1 MVRLIVLVYT
11 ATVELTY
18 RQSLCVSVG
27 FRDWL
32 ARKMMQELVKVK
44 QNQANIVKHL
54 LGSITSRGL
63 AYFTELE
70 RLNSEDTARNMERMR
85 HTHVRND
92 YRLGGHLSGYPTTQG
107 PQVDSVYA
115 KVTNVNNNANI
126 PADNARTPA
135 KVPVYRIRSL
145 PQIGEDDTIMIAT
158 PTAESSQPSTRS
170 PRSPKSHSR
179 QHAPLP
185 PVPNE
190 DIDSVYSL
198 AQAVHPA
205 QPPPS
210 IQHSS
215 SSRQNAPLPPPPSIA
230 QVSPTHIKI
239 ERIIMNNDSVS
250 ELEYDDEAEEVYDD
264 ASSRIA
270 PSEKWQQ
277 TTPHPPSPLVRK
289 SGITQAPQPPETRK
303 NSSLPPLPPPSL
315 MDSPDTNKQPTFI
328 KHVDSGTAACTNR
341 ADPKQQMLTG
351 APTQP
356 SKQSLEANK
365 LSVAP
370 RPRRSR
376 SRSPSPPSPAV
387 PCRSPGTKQKSTPS
401 PPPPQVL
408 EKVHISTSSNLPEP
422 TIHRSS
428 HRPLISTRG
437 EKCYS
442 TSQIPSLAIRNS
454 ENAPPKPPF
463 RKVSAP
469 VESSHPPVGKESV
482 SDAPG
487 MPPVPPRKTSGG
499 KPNLDP
505 EAPPLPSRKI
515 IDNSES
521 SVAPHLHVHKTPDT
535 SELIAPPLPLRE
547 VIKDQGGSPGKKP
560 TRRNATRTQSSE
572 LLTSLPE
579 KQENESHSLFTSLG
593 EGIFSRCAMQKR
605 LHGLLRAP
613 TRNRATSNQFSS
625 RATPKIRLGKRLSD
639 PSNQTED
646 DKNCVPI
653 HKTPLPP
660 IPVQMH
666 TSASAPQM
674 VLEDVPQD
682 VYEDL
687 DKACELVNQDV
698 PQFDYEDLDMQ
709 TDKPQDHY
717 EDIDMDADK
726 PQDHYE
732 DIDYETE
739 DRPQEVYEDINNE
752 AAQRVNFVI
761 NGTHVPQD
769 YTPPI
774 VRRSV
779 AYPEEDEPQD
789 YTPPIRRGGAHVELD
804 EPQDYTTPI
813 RRSRV
818 YADDEEE
825 EEEPQE
831 YTPPVV
837 KKSVIVDN
845 QSMPAPPLPPRSA
858 SREQQDRRRGRHAPV
873 TITPPM
879 SPASTKTQPDQ
890 QHQASRGQLTARVS
904 QPPPVSPP
912 TKGRARSRSPVPP
925 PVSRSRPEAPPPS
938 PSKAPPQPTNV
949 GVPAPS
955 PAPPMGGGAPPPP
968 PPPATGHQTP
978 LPVSSPVHSRE
989 TSAYISQETDN
1000 EPPSELLS
1008 GIRNVQLKKASE
1020 RKPPPQKPPP
1030 PVSSGSSTASLFAEM
1045 QSFQLKKTKRPT
1057 DTKPS
1062 QVDGCDSSAQSAP
1075 TIPFHAA
1082 LRPTKSVGQTP
1093 PKPAPRTKS
1102 PAAVRPKPNKVPP
1115 PAIKPKP
1122 AHLLP
1127 SKQSDST
1134 AHTSPTSPVHSNS
1147 HVMLKSR
1154 DRLGVPATS

>member
-1 MVRLIVLVYT
+1 
-11 ATVELTY
+11 
-18 RQSLCVSVG
+18 
-27 FRDWL
+27 
-32 ARKMMQELVKVK
+32 MMQELVKVK

-54 LGSITSRGL
+54 LGSVTSQGL

-70 RLNSEDTARNMERMR
+70 RLNREDAARNMERMR
-85 HTHVRND
+85 HTCVRD
-92 YRLGGHLSGYPTTQG
+92 EYRLSGHLSGYPTSQG
-107 PQVDSVYA
+107 PQIDSVYA

-126 PADNARTPA
+126 PADNTGTPA

-145 PQIGEDDTIMIAT
+145 PQTGKDDTIMIAT
-158 PTAESSQPSTRS
+158 PTAEMPTHSTEVQQASRS

-185 PVPNE
+185 PVPDK

-198 AQAVHPA
+198 AQAVPPA

-215 SSRQNAPLPPPPSIA
+215 SSRQNAPLPPPPSIT
-230 QVSPTHIKI
+230 QVSPAHIKI

-250 ELEYDDEAEEVYDD
+250 ELEYDDEAEELYDD
-264 ASSRIA
+264 ASSRTA

-277 TTPHPPSPLVRK
+277 TASHPPSPLIRK
-289 SGITQAPQPPETRK
+289 SCTSQPPETRK
-303 NSSLPPLPPPSL
+303 NSPLPPLPSLSL
-315 MDSPDTNKQPTFI
+315 MDSPDTNKQTTFT
-328 KHVDSGTAACTNR
+328 KHVDSGAAASTNR
-341 ADPKQQMLTG
+341 AAPKQEMLTG
-351 APTQP
+351 APAQS

-365 LSVAP
+365 LSVVP
-370 RPRRSR
+370 HPRRSR
-376 SRSPSPPSPAV
+376 SRSPSPSSPAV

-401 PPPPQVL
+401 LPPPQVF
-408 EKVHISTSSNLPEP
+408 EKVHNRTSSNSELPEP

-428 HRPLISTRG
+428 HSPLVSTRG
-437 EKCYS
+437 AKCYS
-442 TSQIPSLAIRNS
+442 MSQIPSLVIGNC
-454 ENAPPKPPF
+454 EDAPPKPPP

-469 VESSHPPVGKESV
+469 VESSYPSVGV

-487 MPPVPPRKTSGG
+487 MPPVPPHKTSGG
-499 KPNLDP
+499 KPNMDP

-515 IDNSES
+515 IDNSEFS
-521 SVAPHLHVHKTPDT
+521 AAPQLLVHTTPDT
-535 SELIAPPLPLRE
+535 SEPIAPPLPSRE
-547 VIKDQGGSPGKKP
+547 VIKDRGGSPSKKP
-560 TRRNATRTQSSE
+560 TRRNATRTKSSE
-572 LLTSLPE
+572 SLMSLPE
-579 KQENESHSLFTSLG
+579 EEKESHSLFTSLG

-625 RATPKIRLGKRLSD
+625 HAKPKIKLGKRLSD
-639 PSNQTED
+639 PSNETESN
-646 DKNCVPI
+646 KNHVPI

-687 DKACELVNQDV
+687 DKACELINQDV

-709 TDKPQDHY
+709 MDKPQDHY

-732 DIDYETE
+732 DIDHETE

-752 AAQRVNFVI
+752 AAQRVSFAI

-779 AYPEEDEPQD
+779 VYPEEDEPQD

-813 RRSRV
+813 TRSRMYV
-818 YADDEEE
+818 DDDD
-825 EEEPQE
+825 EEPQE

-837 KKSVIVDN
+837 RRSVIVDN

-858 SREQQDRRRGRHAPV
+858 SRELHDRRRGHCAPV
-873 TITPPM
+873 TITPPV
-879 SPASTKTQPDQ
+879 SPASTKSQPDQ
-890 QHQASRGQLTARVS
+890 QHQASHGQQTARVS
-904 QPPPVSPP
+904 QPPPPVSPP
-912 TKGRARSRSPVPP
+912 IKGRARSRSPVPP
-925 PVSRSRPEAPPPS
+925 PVSRSHPE
-938 PSKAPPQPTNV
+938 APPQPTNV
-949 GVPAPS
+949 GVPAPP
-955 PAPPMGGGAPPPP
+955 PALPMGGGAPPPP
-968 PPPATGHQTP
+968 PPPAIGHKAP
-978 LPVSSPVHSRE
+978 PPISSPVHSRE
-989 TSAYISQETDN
+989 TSADISQETDD

-1008 GIRNVQLKKASE
+1008 GIRNVQLKKPAE
-1020 RKPPPQKPPP
+1020 RKPPPQKPRPP
-1030 PVSSGSSTASLFAEM
+1030 PTSDSSTTSLFAEM
-1045 QSFQLKKTKRPT
+1045 QSFQLRKTKRPNVNT

-1062 QVDGCDSSAQSAP
+1062 LVDGDGSSAQSAP
-1075 TIPFHAA
+1075 TVPFHAA
-1082 LRPTKSVGQTP
+1082 LRPTKSVGQSP

-1127 SKQSDST
+1127 SKQSGST
-1134 AHTSPTSPVHSNS
+1134 AHTSSTSPVHSNG

-1154 DRLGVPATS
+1154 DGQGVPATS